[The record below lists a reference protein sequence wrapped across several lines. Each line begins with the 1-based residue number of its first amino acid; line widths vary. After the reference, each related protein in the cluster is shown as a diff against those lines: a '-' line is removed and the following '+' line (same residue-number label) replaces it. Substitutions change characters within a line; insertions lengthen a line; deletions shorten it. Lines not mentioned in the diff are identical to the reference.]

1 MKRIIIVMISV
12 LAVMFVLNGCGNKT
26 EVDAIQKADANEM
39 DDVKVKIGLMVPLS
53 GDAAPYGESVKK
65 AVELAVKELSLEEK
79 VELVVEDSKCE
90 GKEAVTV
97 INKLISI
104 DKVDAVIGELC
115 SGATIPAAAVANEQ
129 KVVMVSPASTSPK
142 LSEEGGDYFFRVIP
156 SDSLQGDF
164 GAKLVYEKGARKL
177 AVLYGNEDYGVGF
190 NSVLMES
197 FPALGGDVVASEAFE
212 PKSTD
217 LRTQLTKIKAAEPDA
232 IYIISNSPD
241 SAAAALK
248 QIDELGLGEVI
259 VVGSEGLKADE
270 ILQAAGE
277 ASNGLVVTSVSAGSD
292 AFKTA
297 HENEYSEV
305 PGPFAAQ
312 AYDAVKALSLV
323 LGSDDMKTAL
333 YNVDFEG
340 ASGHIAFDQN
350 GDVSGN
356 YEVYIVKN
364 QEFAAEE

>member
-1 MKRIIIVMISV
+1 M
-12 LAVMFVLNGCGNKT
+12 A
-26 EVDAIQKADANEM
+26 Q
-39 DDVKVKIGLMVPLS
+39 
-53 GDAAPYGESVKK
+53 
-65 AVELAVKELSLEEK
+65 
-79 VELVVEDSKCE
+79 
-90 GKEAVTV
+90 
-97 INKLISI
+97 
-104 DKVDAVIGELC
+104 LC

-177 AVLYGNEDYGVGF
+177 AVLYSNEDYGVGF

-248 QIDELGLGEVI
+248 QIDELGLHSFGC
-259 VVGSEGLKADE
+259 
-270 ILQAAGE
+270 AAGP
-277 ASNGLVVTSVSAGSD
+277 AGTLVRINLA
-292 AFKTA
+292 
-297 HENEYSEV
+297 
-305 PGPFAAQ
+305 
-312 AYDAVKALSLV
+312 
-323 LGSDDMKTAL
+323 
-333 YNVDFEG
+333 
-340 ASGHIAFDQN
+340 
-350 GDVSGN
+350 
-356 YEVYIVKN
+356 
-364 QEFAAEE
+364 